1 MKKVLSIVAVAA
13 LMLFAGKAN
22 AQISIHAGYQ
32 NYTITSHTE
41 ILGVSNDASDS
52 EAGFYVGATYDY
64 TVGGGLGVA
73 PGLYFAYVEDV
84 MDLRLP
90 ILLNYGINMDELGIS
105 VFAGP
110 QINFG
115 VAGDI
120 YGDDNSNYNRFDLGV
135 TFGLQLS
142 FKNIYLEGGYTMGLL
157 NRWKDAPADCNMKA
171 NQLFFGVGY
180 GL

>member
-22 AQISIHAGYQ
+22 AQLSIHAGYQ
-32 NYTITSHTE
+32 NYTIKSHAPV
-41 ILGVSNDASDS
+41 LGDYSDS
-52 EAGFYVGATYDY
+52 EDGFYIGATYDY

-73 PGLYFAYVEDV
+73 PGLYFAYVEDC

-90 ILLNYGINMDELGIS
+90 ILLNFGVKMDAIGIS

-115 VAGDI
+115 VAGDV
-120 YGDDNSNYNRFDLGV
+120 YSDDNSNYNRLDLGV

-142 FKNIYLEGGYTMGLL
+142 YKNIYLEGGYSLGLL
-157 NRWKDAPADCNMKA
+157 NRWKDAPSDCTMKA
-171 NQLFFGVGY
+171 NQLFVGLGY